1 MKRSSPVTYSL
12 DLDIREVADG
22 YRLFVRGISLRG
34 ENLLLDC
41 VFVPEGAEGADVWPS
56 MNYGADVSP
65 PGWNQGWSEG
75 EVYER
80 PVPEARH
87 VWFDFFRSDHDWLGH
102 FHCDAGPDSDYHRN
116 RIARLTLDLESGE
129 ARIEK

>member
-1 MKRSSPVTYSL
+1 M
-12 DLDIREVADG
+12 ADG
-22 YRLFVRGISLRG
+22 YRLIVRGISLRG
-34 ENLLLDC
+34 ENLLFDC
-41 VFVPEGAEGADVWPS
+41 VFVPERAEGSGVWPS

-87 VWFDFFRSDHDWLGH
+87 VWFDFFRSDYDWVGH
-102 FHCDAGPDSDYHRN
+102 FHRDGGPDSDYYRN
-116 RIARLTLDLESGE
+116 RIARLTLNLESG
-129 ARIEK
+129 AAQVEK